1 MAKAFDWIKQGLYI
15 GLVGFLLCIL
25 WVDFRSICNATQ
37 EVLGRAGSMTSLEIA
52 SVKINFDRDSVSAA
66 FAELNKGGD
75 LSGGDIPG
83 FGDDDKRRVLKVIDS
98 LDQRQFV
105 RLMYVGQLEGLC
117 EYKAPANSQMRY
129 DVATDHRLVE
139 MKLAEMIESQD
150 LFDSMMQYVKA
161 GHRDNGEPIRCYV
174 MRLTADGYNV
184 KTALVGNFGAAFKG
198 SAAKSAPSDTRVASK

>member
-1 MAKAFDWIKQGLYI
+1 MAKAFDWTKQSLYI
-15 GLVGFLLCIL
+15 GLVGFLMCIL

-37 EVLGRAGSMTSLEIA
+37 ELLGRAGSLTSLEIA
-52 SVKINFDRDSVSAA
+52 SVKINFDRDSVA
-66 FAELNKGGD
+66 FAFNELNRGGD
-75 LSGGDIPG
+75 RSAGDIPG
-83 FGDDDKRRVLKVIDS
+83 FGDDEKRRVLKVIAS
-98 LDQRQFV
+98 LDQPEFV
-105 RLMYVGQLEGLC
+105 RLMYVGQLAGLC

-139 MKLAEMIESQD
+139 MNLAEMIDSPD
-150 LFDSMMQYVKA
+150 LFAFTAQYVKA

-198 SAAKSAPSDTRVASK
+198 SSVKSAPSDTRVASR